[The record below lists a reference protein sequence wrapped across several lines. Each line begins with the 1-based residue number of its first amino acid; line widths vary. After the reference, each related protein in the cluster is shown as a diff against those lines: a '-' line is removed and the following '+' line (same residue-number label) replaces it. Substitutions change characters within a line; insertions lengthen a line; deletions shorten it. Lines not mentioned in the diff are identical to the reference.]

1 MTQSLIHDDSP
12 HPQHTPTTAGGAT
25 DPASAAAPAQA
36 APMEQSRSAAPELDP
51 VFAFEGVSWGVGK
64 VQILRELSHRVAPAQ
79 VTTLL
84 GPNGS
89 GKSSLL
95 RILAGVQEPDS
106 GSVEVFGSN
115 WLRTGATSRARTLAF
130 VQQSVTADRALSVLD
145 VVLLGRMPHRSIF
158 SSPTGADAV
167 AAREALAQVSM
178 IEFADREFGTLSGGE
193 RQRVL
198 LAKALAQDTEVLVV
212 DEPTNHLDISAQLSI
227 LALLRDLADHGKS
240 IITALHDLNL
250 AAAYSDELVVMQ
262 SGRFVASGSPTRVLT
277 EPLIKEVYG
286 VDATVMEHPR
296 TGRPLIVF

>member
-12 HPQHTPTTAGGAT
+12 HPQHTPTTAGAAT

-51 VFAFEGVSWGVGK
+51 VFDFAGVSWGVGK
-64 VQILRELSHRVAPAQ
+64 VQILRELSHRVAPGQ

-227 LALLRDLADHGKS
+227 LALLRDLADHGKT